1 VCRRARRHSFSGF
14 AIGGLVPRAP
24 DIQLVEG
31 MIEAV
36 QGEIG
41 DRSLH
46 IFGLGKPDLVSR
58 LFELGLNSLD
68 SSSYVNLASD
78 GRLWENPGFQLPD
91 PTPTD
96 RLHLALRN
104 LPAATGSRCPLSAY
118 SGFLA
123 GSIESATAA
132 W

>member
-1 VCRRARRHSFSGF
+1 MPRAR
-14 AIGGLVPRAP
+14 
-24 DIQLVEG
+24 DMQLVEG
-31 MIEAV
+31 IIEAV

-41 DRSLH
+41 DRPLH

-58 LFELGLNSLD
+58 LFELGVDSVD
-68 SSSYVNLASD
+68 SSSYVKLAAD
-78 GRLWENPGFQLPD
+78 GRLWENPGFQLPN

-104 LPAATGSRCPLSAY
+104 LAAATSSRVPLSAY
-118 SGFLA
+118 SGFLS
-123 GSIESATAA
+123 GSIESATPA